1 MTHSLSI
8 TRRLTITVLI
18 IELSAAIALLGTITV
33 HEHRTQLKSFD
44 AYLRGNAQAILGA
57 VQEDRNDKLMLDL
70 RGVRIPRDA
79 IYSVQDGQG
88 KLLGQQGAV
97 PPIETFGSTDL
108 FYLKL
113 SGRDY
118 RFLVLRGTRYIDPEE
133 GGGGERHSVTVLY
146 GAPVGHVWH
155 EVFEADRFVVLA
167 TPIFLG
173 GTAFLIVWLM
183 RRGLSPVYD
192 LAQQAEKLNSE
203 SMHFDA
209 PVSAKQTTELRPLT
223 TALETAMLRLRRSF
237 EQQERFT
244 HDAAHELKTNVAII
258 KSSLQLL
265 RLRKRT
271 VDEYD
276 AGLVR
281 CLDDLDR
288 METSV
293 QKMLTLA
300 RLEQATERT
309 ALDTTS
315 PSCSLRDAA
324 VRAVLELTP
333 LAELKRVEIVASY
346 ARDLAIDLDQE
357 DALLLCRNVLLN
369 ALQHSP
375 EGEQVSLNLKFE
387 GGIALLTIEDHGK
400 GISEI
405 DLPHLFEPFYRA
417 DPSRSRKSGGTGL
430 GLSICKAICK
440 RLDGNISIVNSPTG
454 GAQVMIAIPARP
466 IS

>member
-18 IELSAAIALLGTITV
+18 IEFSAAIALLGTITV

-57 VQEDRNDKLMLDL
+57 VQEDRNDKLVLEL
-70 RGVRIPRDA
+70 RGLRIPREA
-79 IYSVQDGQG
+79 VYSVQDEQG

-97 PPIETFGSTDL
+97 PAIETFGSTDL

-118 RFLVLRGTRYIDPEE
+118 RFLILRGIRYIDPEE
-133 GGGGERHSVTVLY
+133 GGRGGELHSVTVLY
-146 GAPVGHVWH
+146 GAPVGNVWH
-155 EVFEADRFVVLA
+155 EVFEADRFVALA
-167 TPIFLG
+167 TPLFLG
-173 GTAFLIVWLM
+173 GTALLIVWLM
-183 RRGLSPVYD
+183 RRGLSPVYE

-203 SMHFDA
+203 SMHFYA
-209 PVSAKQTTELRPLT
+209 PESAKRTIELRPLT
-223 TALETAMLRLRRSF
+223 TALETAMLRLQGAF
-237 EQQERFT
+237 ELQERFT
-244 HDAAHELKTNVAII
+244 RDAAHELKTNVAIV

-271 VDEYD
+271 ADEYD
-276 AGLVR
+276 AGLAR
-281 CLDDLDR
+281 CLDDLGR

-300 RLEQATERT
+300 RLEQATEPASNAT
-309 ALDTTS
+309 P
-315 PSCSLRDAA
+315 PSCSLKDAA
-324 VRAVLELTP
+324 EEAMLELTP

-346 ARDLAIDLDQE
+346 GRDPVIELDRE
-357 DALLLCRNVLLN
+357 DARLLCLNVLLN

-375 EGEQVSLNLKFE
+375 EGEPVILKLDFDGE
-387 GGIALLTIEDHGK
+387 AALLTIEDHGE
-400 GISEI
+400 GISDI
-405 DLPHLFEPFYRA
+405 DLPHIFEPFYRA

-430 GLSICKAICK
+430 GLSICKAICT
-440 RLDGNISIVNSPTG
+440 RLNGKISIANGPSG
-454 GAQVMIAIPARP
+454 GARVMIAIPARP
-466 IS
+466 IP